1 MFLGFAWFKLE
12 LGNSRGKSGLAGLS
26 GNCQPGDA
34 WCDSWPDFYG
44 SR

>member
-34 WCDSWPDFYG
+34 WCDS
-44 SR
+44 